1 MAINRVTL
9 LGNVGGD
16 PKVYTFENGGKT
28 VSLSLATSVPEYK
41 RKDGTTV
48 PERTEWHNVALFN
61 SLADV
66 AEKFVHKGDK
76 LYIEGELRYRAYE
89 DEAKI
94 KRYVTEIY
102 ASRMELLTPKPKTA
116 APPPP
121 PPPQPTAAPKSVINR
136 TQPAAPQQTDQRNGT
151 VPPNKEED
159 DLPF

>member
-1 MAINRVTL
+1 MSINRVTL

-16 PKVYTFENGGKT
+16 PKVYTFENGGET
-28 VSLSLATSVPEYK
+28 VSLSLATSTPEYK

-66 AEKFVHKGDK
+66 AEKFVHKG
-76 LYIEGELRYRAYE
+76 ELRYRSYE

-121 PPPQPTAAPKSVINR
+121 QPTAAPKGVINR
-136 TQPAAPQQTDQRNGT
+136 TQPAAPQQTDQWNGT

>member
-1 MAINRVTL
+1 MKASTGYKIVFYTFVTL
-9 LGNVGGD
+9 
-16 PKVYTFENGGKT
+16 TI
-28 VSLSLATSVPEYK
+28 LSYIHSSTPEYK

-48 PERTEWHNVALFN
+48 PKRTEWHNVALFN

-76 LYIEGELRYRAYE
+76 LYIEGELRYRSYE

-121 PPPQPTAAPKSVINR
+121 QPTAAPKGVINR
-136 TQPAAPQQTDQRNGT
+136 TQPAAPQQTDQWNGT

>member
-9 LGNVGGD
+9 LGNVGAD

-28 VSLSLATSVPEYK
+28 VSLSLATSTPEYK

-66 AEKFVHKGDK
+66 AEKYVHKGDK
-76 LYIEGELRYRAYE
+76 LYIEGELRYRSYE

-116 APPPP
+116 IP
-121 PPPQPTAAPKSVINR
+121 PPPQPTAAPKGVINR
-136 TQPAAPQQTDQRNGT
+136 TQAAPQQAEQSWNGT